1 MLSVLNSTQLN
12 STTSIRPLVHSYSYG
27 QLLWTDVGLS
37 TTRQERAATR
47 FCVTVHSREHPLRRA
62 SACGRPNWAWGYN
75 QERPFE
81 KKKKLTHCSTT
92 LRKNGCISSHGDT
105 QRNEKPLL
113 NSAPEQAERP
123 ETHHRL
129 PTPHSIPLAI
139 LEMMLPSHAIVKK
152 KPWKKHQPKSI
163 RESPR

>member
-12 STTSIRPLVHSYSYG
+12 NVNPSTRALIFIWSTALDGRRPINNQARKGRNTILCHGPQPRAPFATCKCMRPTQLGLGLQSGETIR
-27 QLLWTDVGLS
+27 
-37 TTRQERAATR
+37 
-47 FCVTVHSREHPLRRA
+47 
-62 SACGRPNWAWGYN
+62 
-75 QERPFE
+75 